1 MPVNVKHIAPL
12 AGAIVCSF
20 GFATA
25 LCQPAEPVSV
35 ERTQTVS
42 ATVKSIDHQKRL
54 LELTADGET
63 TTVQVPPEVR
73 NLDRVKPGD
82 EIVVTYREAL
92 AAAFR
97 KKGESQTVGVVD
109 ATTSTARMP
118 EGSEPGAAVAN
129 QVTTT
134 VIIEAV
140 DRGSNEVTFTGPAGM
155 TRTVE
160 VKDPKA
166 RQFIGTL
173 KQGDEVEVTYTEALA
188 VTVDP
193 GRAN

>member
-1 MPVNVKHIAPL
+1 MNVKHIARVV
-12 AGAIVCSF
+12 GAMYVSF
-20 GFATA
+20 GCAIA
-25 LCQPAEPVSV
+25 LSQTTDPVSV

-63 TTVQVPPEVR
+63 TTVQVPAEVR
-73 NLDRVKPGD
+73 NLDRVHPGD
-82 EIVVTYREAL
+82 EIVVTYHEAL

-97 KKGESQTVGVVD
+97 KKGESETIGAVD

-134 VIIEAV
+134 VVIEAV
-140 DRGSNEVTFTGPAGM
+140 DRSTNEVTFTGPAGM

-166 RQFIGTL
+166 RQFVSTL

-188 VTVDP
+188 ITVDP
-193 GRAN
+193 GRAQ